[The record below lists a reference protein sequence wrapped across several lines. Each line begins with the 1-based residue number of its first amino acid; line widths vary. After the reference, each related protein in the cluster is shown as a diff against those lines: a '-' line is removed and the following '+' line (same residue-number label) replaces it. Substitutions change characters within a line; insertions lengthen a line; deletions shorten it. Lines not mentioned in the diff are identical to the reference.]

1 MSEERNKVNT
11 NNETISGTRPANINQ
26 HKTSNM
32 KHETSNIK
40 YDVNN
45 ARGVHR
51 SSLRKKSTVILAIM
65 EK

>member
-26 HKTSNM
+26 HK
-32 KHETSNIK
+32 TSNIK